1 MYAYRKIFI
10 LKNWL
15 ILLWGLARLILISQ
29 FQWWKIPWVFVYVV
43 RYYLSFIFE
52 GQFHCVQYSWLAFF
66 SFSSLNVSSHSFLVC
81 SISFEK
87 SANSLMRILVNVM
100 NHFSLAL
107 FRIFSLSLIFDN
119 LIIMCLAQ
127 TSSGS
132 PYLKT
137 FRLCES
143 GCSLP
148 SGDLG
153 SFQSLFL

>member
-15 ILLWGLARLILISQ
+15 IWLWGLARLILISQ

-52 GQFHCVQYSWLAFF
+52 GQLHCVYYSWLAFF
-66 SFSSLNVSSHSFLVC
+66 SFSSLNVSSHSLLVC
-81 SISFEK
+81 SISLEK
-87 SANSLMRILVNVM
+87 SNSLMRILVNVM

-119 LIIMCLAQ
+119 LIIMCFGIDL
-127 TSSGS
+127 
-132 PYLKT
+132 
-137 FRLCES
+137 FRFTLFEN
-143 GCSLP
+143 
-148 SGDLG
+148 
-153 SFQSLFL
+153 FQAL